1 MLPAGTGGLC
11 FGSLRNGREDRLVMG
26 RIISWIIIILMLGL
40 TLLFAGLDARGWSG
54 TGTWQSA
61 PLGQRWFELHKD
73 SLLLLQPAIERYLF
87 PGLWSAVQ
95 WVLERPAWLVPLLIA
110 VVTLFLKMARRRR

>member
-1 MLPAGTGGLC
+1 MLPAEAGGLC
-11 FGSLRNGREDRLVMG
+11 CGSPRTGREDRLVMG

-40 TLLFAGLDARGWSG
+40 TLLFAGLDARGWSD

-95 WVLERPAWLVPLLIA
+95 WVLERPAWLVPLVI
-110 VVTLFLKMARRRR
+110 VVVMLFLKMARRRR

>member
-1 MLPAGTGGLC
+1 MLPAEAGGLC
-11 FGSLRNGREDRLVMG
+11 CGSPRNGREDHLVMG
-26 RIISWIIIILMLGL
+26 RIISWIIILLMLGL
-40 TLLFAGLDARGWSG
+40 TLLFVGLDARGWSD

-95 WVLERPAWLVPLLIA
+95 WVLERPAWLVPLVIA
-110 VVTLFLKMARRRR
+110 VVLLFLKMARRRR